1 MLFTK
6 CIRLLMAAEKRSN
19 LRNSKPMNI
28 LFRLATMLIA
38 GFSIWQFSDGFW
50 LAMQT
55 LREPQEVR
63 WFNLLSAVAEGVLG
77 PGLALTAI
85 ALAIFN
91 EHLLIAVVIAA
102 SALVIYAMPLIAFM
116 IAIAIYGF

>member
-1 MLFTK
+1 
-6 CIRLLMAAEKRSN
+6 
-19 LRNSKPMNI
+19 MNI
-28 LFRLATMLIA
+28 LLRLATILIA

-55 LREPQEVR
+55 LGEPQEVR

-85 ALAIFN
+85 ALAVFKQAPPGCN
-91 EHLLIAVVIAA
+91 GDCSVRARHLRDALDHLHDRHRHQWL
-102 SALVIYAMPLIAFM
+102 LVIPA
-116 IAIAIYGF
+116 